1 MRQDKLGAG
10 RDFWG
15 RPGRMG
21 RACAAQRLE
30 GAQEGTHHG
39 WTENRSRVSVPALMA
54 ATKTEPS
61 IHYLQTEG
69 ILSFAIAFAG

>member
-1 MRQDKLGAG
+1 
-10 RDFWG
+10 
-15 RPGRMG
+15 MG

-39 WTENRSRVSVPALMA
+39 WTENRSWVGVPALMA
-54 ATKTEPS
+54 ATKTVAS

-69 ILSFAIAFAG
+69 IESIAFAGL